1 MSIVGPQKK
10 RDDKYKEDINL
21 FTEDK
26 VAGVIYYIVFY
37 EGMTQQ
43 MRDQALKLGQDKTLS
58 DNNTKGRYEDAD
70 QQ

>member
-26 VAGVIYYIVFY
+26 VACVIYYIVFY